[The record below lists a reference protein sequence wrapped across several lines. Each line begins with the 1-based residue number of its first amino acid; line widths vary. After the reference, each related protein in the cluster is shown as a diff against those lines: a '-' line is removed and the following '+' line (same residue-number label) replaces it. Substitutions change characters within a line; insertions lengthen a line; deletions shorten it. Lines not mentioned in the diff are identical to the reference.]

1 MNYRQGFIDAQG
13 FGLDRFQLDAIDA
26 FDSGVN
32 VLVSAPTGSG
42 KTLIANYAIGEVLER
57 GERSFYTTPL
67 KALSNQKYYELCA
80 LFGEDRVGLLTGD
93 TSINRDA
100 AVVVMTT
107 EVLRNM
113 LLTDSG
119 QLRTLGLVVMDEV
132 HYLQDPFRGGVWEEV
147 LILTPPAVRFVALS
161 ATIGNAGFVGE
172 WFNEV
177 RGDTAVILETNRPIT
192 LHQHVAVV
200 KRGQDLPDIVDL
212 LDGERLSEP
221 ARKIDNTMKATRRF
235 RPGPKWHGPKS
246 SAPPSPYR
254 PPKRSEL
261 LLALQRDNLLP
272 VIVFIFSRAACDDA
286 VRQCRRDG
294 LLFTTPEQRARIEAI
309 CNDRLVDF
317 HDEDLLAL
325 DYGEFLD
332 CLRRGLAAHHAGMVP
347 AFREIVERCFHENL
361 LSAVF
366 ATETLALGVNMPARS
381 VALERFAKYSDA
393 GKRVLTSGEYAQM
406 TGRAGRRGLDDEG
419 HAIVCFAPELAL
431 HDIGRVAIATP
442 SELHS
447 SFRPTY
453 NFTANLMNHFEYETA
468 IEVVQQSYAQFET
481 NRRPA
486 GSKRSLADLM
496 QARHRVLEELG
507 YADGWKL
514 TSDGQLLRSLYHEC
528 DLLIAECLQLG
539 IFDDLEPAQLAG
551 LLSSFVFEAKRSAR
565 SSKAPQTP
573 VKKKKNLH
581 DRLGPE
587 RRMNLNDRM
596 SEISVISARLREVE
610 ARHKVHHAKE
620 PDGKFIPVIAAWAR
634 GASLSTV
641 LDLADVEVGTT
652 SPGDFVRNAKQVA
665 DLCEQVGR
673 LSTLPSVAS
682 AALDARDAVLRSVVA
697 GASTIHQLD

>member
-1 MNYRQGFIDAQG
+1 MNYRQRFIDAQG

-507 YADGWKL
+507 YAEGWKL
-514 TSDGQLLRSLYHEC
+514 TADGQLLRSLYHEC

>member
-1 MNYRQGFIDAQG
+1 MNYRQRFIDAQG